1 MLTRGLWSK
10 GDYNFL
16 IFIVKAKAKK
26 KKISG
31 LKVQMNHTKVLA
43 DGDRIFKKGDNIL
56 SMGRVEQTGMLSQD
70 GRSIH
75 IY

>member
-1 MLTRGLWSK
+1 
-10 GDYNFL
+10 
-16 IFIVKAKAKK
+16 
-26 KKISG
+26 
-31 LKVQMNHTKVLA
+31 MNHTKVLA
-43 DGDRIFKKGDNIL
+43 DGDRIFKKGNNIL